1 MKEIIPLKLIID
13 LNEDGSFRDGILQY
27 QIKDNG
33 SMEKRRFYTIG
44 IKNGIKIP
52 DIQSI
57 LDDSKIHAAKAE
69 KIITEEE
76 L

>member
-13 LNEDGSFRDGILQY
+13 LNEDGTFKDGILQY
-27 QIKDNG
+27 QLREDG
-33 SMEKRRFYTIG
+33 SIEKRRYYTVG

-57 LDDSKIHAAKAE
+57 LDDSKIHAQKAE
-69 KIITEEE
+69 KIIAEET